1 MTSFERIAFAR
12 RMLREPD
19 CRVPRDR
26 NDCTRALA
34 PERTP
39 SRLRPGMRIA
49 GLQVG
54 LMDRGRVRPR
64 PQCVAPQPNRRGSFR
79 SPVGSAGVAGQRA
92 SSLPCLVRSGN
103 RGGRMVAQCSN
114 ARGDHRQADLPNR
127 LAGRLETLSQASW
140 GAADLRMMELRTEIQ
155 QSVPL
160 RAGGTRTRSCAVY
173 WRRRSKQE
181 VRRTGALPNGPEVLL
196 ERVGDSRVL

>member
-1 MTSFERIAFAR
+1 MISFERIAFAR

-39 SRLRPGMRIA
+39 SRIRPRMRIA
-49 GLQVG
+49 GRQVG

-79 SPVGSAGVAGQRA
+79 IPVGSAGGAGQRA
-92 SSLPCLVRSGN
+92 SSLPGLVPSGN
-103 RGGRMVAQCSN
+103 RGVRMVVQCSS
-114 ARGDHRQADLPNR
+114 AQGDHRQADLPNR
-127 LAGRLETLSQASW
+127 LRGRLGTRWQASW
-140 GAADLRMMELRTEIQ
+140 GAADLGMMDCGRIFDRACRSEQGAQDYAKLR
-155 QSVPL
+155 SVPATAKQ
-160 RAGGTRTRSCAVY
+160 AGSEPDWGLAEWAGSPA
-173 WRRRSKQE
+173 
-181 VRRTGALPNGPEVLL
+181 
-196 ERVGDSRVL
+196 